1 MVEQMSRVAR
11 ALVIAMTAWACSG
24 VPSTAVARQNQD
36 ASEEQA
42 SSQQAESLGALA
54 PHLHYGKEVDGP
66 WTGETDGNGYRL
78 FNSEDPNSI
87 KYMFLNPERNT
98 DGMRT
103 FSVKTLAI
111 KGDGSVGLCYGFR
124 EQPKKEY
131 YLLMLD
137 TKGLLQAFHRA
148 PEGGLTKLFHVT
160 LEGNADPDGKPAG
173 PLLVTLKIIED
184 GTTAKAFVND
194 TEIGTFEGSAV
205 GQGGIGIAGLGQIDG
220 LFLDFSLESEDP
232 QATEEEGA
240 PANNP
245 FGATDADKANNPF
258 APEVASKKPV
268 GSTTPSSNNK
278 ANNPFAPEVASKKPV
293 ESTTPNSNNKANNP
307 LASKPRTGTTIFR
320 QHTVTD
326 PGMSDQPAVHV
337 LVPEGWNV
345 DGGMLELSS
354 SYSNIPFLLDFS
366 VTGPDGRRAHFL
378 PSARYDFVAQQP
390 GKMFAPSPKGNIT
403 IPMFESPGQWLL
415 ETNRANSESKITN
428 LKLVSEEM
436 LPELTKTLREQP
448 MMAEIYQH
456 TELFNQQSRQT
467 EQETLRLMKQNPDLR
482 ITPPPVVYTQF
493 DARVTQIVLRY
504 TEDGRDL
511 EETVF
516 LSWSSVLTEKRGQI
530 AGGFWMINTMRA
542 IRGPVGSGYLNDPEI
557 MAVFKS
563 ARNDPKWQAEM
574 ERRLTKR
581 FGTPKKG
588 SSNWRVHNQKME
600 QIRQQTSDIISQ
612 GYQARTAM
620 RDSGQQNY
628 VDMVHEVTPY
638 ATTDGYTVRLPSFY
652 DNVYTDGNDRFI
664 LTNDALY
671 NPQSDNNLS
680 GDWRRIRAH
689 R

>member
-1 MVEQMSRVAR
+1 M
-11 ALVIAMTAWACSG
+11 
-24 VPSTAVARQNQD
+24 
-36 ASEEQA
+36 
-42 SSQQAESLGALA
+42 
-54 PHLHYGKEVDGP
+54 
-66 WTGETDGNGYRL
+66 
-78 FNSEDPNSI
+78 
-87 KYMFLNPERNT
+87 
-98 DGMRT
+98 
-103 FSVKTLAI
+103 
-111 KGDGSVGLCYGFR
+111 GLCYGFR

-268 GSTTPSSNNK
+268 GSTTPS
-278 ANNPFAPEVASKKPV
+278 
-293 ESTTPNSNNKANNP
+293 SNNKANNP